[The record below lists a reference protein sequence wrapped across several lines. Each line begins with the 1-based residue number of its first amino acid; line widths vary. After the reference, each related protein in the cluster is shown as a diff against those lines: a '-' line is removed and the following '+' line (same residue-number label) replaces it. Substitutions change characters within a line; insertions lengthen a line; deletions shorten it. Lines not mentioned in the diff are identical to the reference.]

1 MAAKSPRSLAADVL
15 RYCAAHDYREPNKDE
30 VNAWAALMART
41 PLNEEADYVQA
52 VQNHYAEDD
61 ARKARPGD
69 IVTEATRIRMARTG
83 ANRIPALTRQRTPM
97 PDDVRARIRAIQGRT
112 A

>member
-1 MAAKSPRSLAADVL
+1 MATPSPRSLASDVL

-30 VNAWAALMART
+30 INAWAAIMARH

-52 VQNHYAEDD
+52 VQNHYSAEE

-69 IVTEATRIRMARTG
+69 IVTEATRIRMTRTG
-83 ANRIPALTRQRTPM
+83 ANRAPQLERKRQPM
-97 PDDVRARIRAIQGRT
+97 PDEVRAKIRAIQGRT